1 MLMLSR
7 LQQSSRVSFSFS
19 VTRNLMMWVR
29 LFGLSLWVIGIV
41 FTMFLVSISLQS
53 FGRHCEKA
61 AQKVARTSANGSK
74 QKQGL
79 GKALPN
85 KYDRSVRHDFKF

>member
-29 LFGLSLWVIGIV
+29 LLGLSL
-41 FTMFLVSISLQS
+41 
-53 FGRHCEKA
+53 
-61 AQKVARTSANGSK
+61 
-74 QKQGL
+74 
-79 GKALPN
+79 
-85 KYDRSVRHDFKF
+85 